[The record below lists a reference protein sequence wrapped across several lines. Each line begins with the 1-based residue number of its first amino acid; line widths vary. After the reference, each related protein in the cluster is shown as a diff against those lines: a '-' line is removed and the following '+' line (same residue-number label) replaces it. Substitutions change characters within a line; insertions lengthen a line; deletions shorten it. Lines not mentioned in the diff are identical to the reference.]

1 MKSFIISQKIT
12 SRSVDSFNQYLK
24 EIATFKTLNKDE
36 ELECAKRAKDGDK
49 RAFEELIK
57 ANLRFVVSVAKQ
69 YANDDNPLEDL
80 VNEGNIGLI
89 MAAERFEPES
99 GFKFISFAVFWI
111 RKMIIEHISNKGTII
126 RIPANKINN
135 ISKLDK
141 QISELEQKNGRSVTI
156 DEVIEEME
164 KNGENIDDKAVSD
177 YRQLDYINSYQFSSM
192 DRPVNDDGDSTTC
205 FSDLI
210 ENDNYNLNSDN
221 DVLSKDKTRILN
233 GALSKLKER
242 DKKVLIM
249 LFGLDDSEPK
259 TLSEVGDEL
268 GLSREMIRNI
278 RDKNITKLKS
288 YLNHYKFELI

>member
-24 EIATFKTLNKDE
+24 EIAAFKTLTKE
-36 ELECAKRAKDGDK
+36 EEFECAKMAKDGDK
-49 RAFEELIK
+49 KAFEELIK

-111 RKMIIEHISNKGTII
+111 RKMIIEHISNKGTLI

-141 QISELEQKNGRSVTI
+141 QICELEQKNGRSVTI

-164 KNGENIDDKAVSD
+164 KNGESFDDKAVSD
-177 YRQLDYINSYQFSSM
+177 YRQLDFINSYQVSSM
-192 DRPVNDDGDSTTC
+192 DRPVNDDGDSTTY

-210 ENDNYNLNSDN
+210 ANDNYNLNSDN
-221 DVLSKDKTRILN
+221 DVLSKDKTRILH

-259 TLSEVGDEL
+259 TLSEVGDEF